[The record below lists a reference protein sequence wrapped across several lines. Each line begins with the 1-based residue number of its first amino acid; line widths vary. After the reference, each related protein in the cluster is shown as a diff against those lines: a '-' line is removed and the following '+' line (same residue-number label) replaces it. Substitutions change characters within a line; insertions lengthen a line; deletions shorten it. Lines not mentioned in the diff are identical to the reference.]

1 MNGRIFFVVKSTFKR
16 RIYFI
21 IRIFFL
27 TVFFSFAY
35 SISDAY
41 QDLNIDFLLDDTTKV
56 QSKKSS
62 KGTKKD
68 GKKPFKNVI
77 KDFKKSE
84 GLFTIYWSEEKNKA
98 YLSIL
103 PDQLEKVYLAGLTR
117 QSGDGYYLDGSSML
131 NEYPF
136 MFKQIGNRVQFVNVN
151 VKFRADKDS
160 PFSRSVDR
168 HTSHSIL
175 SSTIIESDP
184 HPKDSSILV
193 DIGNLFIYDIE
204 EITRK
209 SQGIYS
215 FDKKDSYFKDLK
227 SFPFNTEIEIA
238 LHFKGKKGKYIYTLP
253 SSTSVLVNYH
263 VSLSAIPETDYQPRL
278 ADDRVGHFV
287 TIYQDYTDVRKISPY
302 IRYVNRWN
310 LEKKNPQAKI
320 SEPKQPIVYWLENSI
335 PYEFRDAV
343 REGILAWNEAFEAAG
358 FKNAVV
364 VKQMPD
370 EADWDP
376 ADVRYSTIRWMF
388 QPGSGYAVGPSRASP
403 YTGEL
408 YDADI
413 RISAD
418 FVRAFYRAQTE
429 FVTPMLGQV
438 SMDFDS
444 EEPTEEFS
452 SKMCQ
457 YGDRLQYEMA
467 SGWDVMTTSGIIK
480 GTDEELQKYIHNGIV
495 DLILHEV
502 GHTLGLRHNFKAS
515 SIYSI
520 EQLSDPAFTKRYG
533 ISGSVMDYQP
543 INVFDGETFF
553 QTKPGTYDY
562 WAIEYAYKQ
571 PDRSGKSEAHF
582 LESIASRSNDPLLR
596 YGTDEDTFGQSTRG
610 MDPHSSAWDLTDDPM
625 AYYKKR
631 FEMSQKLLELIPEY
645 FEKPGEKYSKIR
657 RVFGRGL
664 RNYLSA
670 ARNVA
675 KYIGGIHHSRH
686 HVGDPGGDNPF
697 TLIPAEKQ
705 REALNFILDNILA
718 EDTFQFDPDL
728 LNKLA
733 PERDWDF
740 KGSVWRMSRIDYPI
754 HDYVR
759 FIQSGS
765 IYRLHHPRIFAR
777 IRDNELKFTKG
788 ESIYTLTE
796 HFQKISKSL
805 WSELEKN
812 NNVNSFRRDL
822 QKSHVEVLTIIL
834 LNERGYF
841 HSDAV
846 ALARASLRWLHT
858 NIKESLELGDFDD
871 YTYAHLSESANKI
884 QSAYKAQTVV
894 N

>member
-1 MNGRIFFVVKSTFKR
+1 MIKSNRKVH
-16 RIYFI
+16 
-21 IRIFFL
+21 FL
-27 TVFFSFAY
+27 LLTGLFLSALCY
-35 SISDAY
+35 ADPY
-41 QDLNIDFLLDDTTKV
+41 TDLNIDFLLNDTTKV
-56 QSKKSS
+56 QSKKPLKS
-62 KGTKKD
+62 KKKD
-68 GKKPFKNVI
+68 GKKLFKNVI
-77 KDFKKSE
+77 KDYQKID
-84 GLFTIYWSEEKNKA
+84 GLFTIYWNDEKNKA
-98 YLSIL
+98 FLAIL
-103 PDQLEKVYLAGLTR
+103 PDQIEKIHLAGLTR

-131 NEYPF
+131 DEYPF
-136 MFKQIGNRVQFVNVN
+136 MFKQVGERVQFVNVN
-151 VKFRADKDS
+151 VKFRTDEDS
-160 PFSRSVDR
+160 PFRRSVAR
-168 HTSHSIL
+168 HTSNSIL
-175 SSTIIESDP
+175 SSTKIESKP
-184 HPKDSSILV
+184 HPESGAILV
-193 DIGNLFIYDIE
+193 DIGTLFIYDIE
-204 EITRK
+204 QITRK

-215 FDKKDSYFKDLK
+215 FDRKDSYFKDLK

-253 SSTSVLVNYH
+253 SSTSVLINYH

-320 SEPKQPIVYWLENSI
+320 SEPKKPIVYWLENSI
-335 PYEFRDAV
+335 PYELRDAV

-364 VKQMPD
+364 VKQMSD
-370 EADWDP
+370 DAEWDP
-376 ADVRYSTIRWMF
+376 ADVRYSTVRWLF
-388 QPGSGYAVGPSRASP
+388 QPGSGYAVGPSRANP

-418 FVRAFYRAQTE
+418 FVRSFYREQTE
-429 FVTPMLGQV
+429 FIAPILGQV
-438 SMDFDS
+438 SMDFES

-452 SKMCQ
+452 SEMCQ
-457 YGDRLQYEMA
+457 YGDHLREEMA
-467 SGWDVMTTSGIIK
+467 SGWDVMTTTGVLK
-480 GTDEELQKYIHNGIV
+480 GTDEELQNYIHNGLV

-502 GHTLGLRHNFKAS
+502 GHTLGLRHNFKGS

-520 EQLSDPAFTKRYG
+520 EQLSDPKFTQKYG

-571 PDRSGKSEAHF
+571 PDRSGHPEEKF
-582 LESIASRSNDPLLR
+582 LESIASRSTDPLLR

-610 MDPHSSAWDLTDDPM
+610 MDPHSNAWDLTDDPM
-625 AYYKKR
+625 AYYQKR
-631 FEMSQKLLELIPEY
+631 FEMSQELIELIPEY
-645 FEKPGEKYSKIR
+645 FEKTGEKYSKIR

-664 RNYLSA
+664 RHYLGA
-670 ARNVA
+670 ARNIA

-686 HVGDPGGDNPF
+686 HIGDPGGDNPF
-697 TLIPAEKQ
+697 SIVPAKKQ
-705 REALNFILDNILA
+705 REALNFILKNILA
-718 EDTFQFDPDL
+718 ENAFNFDPDL

-733 PERDWDF
+733 PEREWDF
-740 KGSVWRMSRIDYPI
+740 KGSVWRTSRIDYPI

-765 IYRLHHPRIFAR
+765 IYRLHHPSIFAR
-777 IRDNELKFTKG
+777 IRDNELKFPKG

-796 HFQKISKSL
+796 HFQKITQSL
-805 WSELEKN
+805 WSELEQNKN
-812 NNVNSFRRDL
+812 INSFRRDL
-822 QKSHVEVLTIIL
+822 QKSHVNVLSIIL
-834 LNERGYF
+834 LNKKNYF

-846 ALARASLRWLHT
+846 SLARASLKILHGE
-858 NIKESLELGDFDD
+858 IKESIETGYFDD
-871 YTYAHLSESANKI
+871 YTQAHLSELANVI
-884 QSAYKAQTVV
+884 QSVYKAQTVI

>member
-1 MNGRIFFVVKSTFKR
+1 MIKSNRKVH
-16 RIYFI
+16 
-21 IRIFFL
+21 FL
-27 TVFFSFAY
+27 LLTGLFLSALCY
-35 SISDAY
+35 ADPY
-41 QDLNIDFLLDDTTKV
+41 TDLNIDFLLNDTTKV
-56 QSKKSS
+56 QSKKPLKS
-62 KGTKKD
+62 KEKD
-68 GKKPFKNVI
+68 GKKLFKNVI
-77 KDFKKSE
+77 KDYQKID
-84 GLFTIYWSEEKNKA
+84 GLFTIYWNDEKNKA
-98 YLSIL
+98 FLAIL
-103 PDQLEKVYLAGLTR
+103 PDQIEKIHLAGLTR

-131 NEYPF
+131 DEYPF
-136 MFKQIGNRVQFVNVN
+136 MFKQVGERVQFVNVN
-151 VKFRADKDS
+151 VKFRTDEDS
-160 PFSRSVDR
+160 PFRRSVER
-168 HTSHSIL
+168 HTSNSIL
-175 SSTIIESDP
+175 SSTKIESKP
-184 HPKDSSILV
+184 HPESGAILV
-193 DIGNLFIYDIE
+193 DIGTLFIYDIE
-204 EITRK
+204 QITRK

-215 FDKKDSYFKDLK
+215 FDRKDSYFKDLK

-310 LEKKNPQAKI
+310 LEKKNPQAKL
-320 SEPKQPIVYWLENSI
+320 SEPKKPIVYWLENSI
-335 PYEFRDAV
+335 PYELRDAV

-370 EADWDP
+370 DAEWDP
-376 ADVRYSTIRWMF
+376 ADVRYSTVRWLF
-388 QPGSGYAVGPSRASP
+388 QPGSGYAVGPSRANP

-418 FVRAFYRAQTE
+418 FVRSFYREQTE
-429 FVTPMLGQV
+429 FIAPILGQV
-438 SMDFDS
+438 SMDFES
-444 EEPTEEFS
+444 EEPTEEFPS
-452 SKMCQ
+452 EMCQ
-457 YGDRLQYEMA
+457 YGDHLREEMA
-467 SGWDVMTTSGIIK
+467 SGWDVMTTTGVLK
-480 GTDEELQKYIHNGIV
+480 GTDEELQNYIHNGLV

-502 GHTLGLRHNFKAS
+502 GHTLGLRHNFKGS

-520 EQLSDPAFTKRYG
+520 EQLSDPKFTQKYG

-553 QTKPGTYDY
+553 QTKPGIYDY

-571 PDRSGKSEAHF
+571 PNRSGHSEEKF
-582 LESIASRSNDPLLR
+582 LESIASRSTDPLLR

-610 MDPHSSAWDLTDDPM
+610 MDPHSNAWDLTDDPM
-625 AYYKKR
+625 AYYQKR
-631 FEMSQKLLELIPEY
+631 FEMSQELIELIPEY
-645 FEKPGEKYSKIR
+645 FEKTGEKYSKIR

-664 RNYLSA
+664 RHYLGA
-670 ARNVA
+670 ARNIA

-686 HVGDPGGDNPF
+686 HIGDPGGDNPF
-697 TLIPAEKQ
+697 SIVPAKKQ
-705 REALNFILDNILA
+705 REALNFILKNILA
-718 EDTFQFDPDL
+718 ENAFNFDPDL

-733 PERDWDF
+733 PEREWDF

-754 HDYVR
+754 HDYIR

-777 IRDNELKFTKG
+777 IRDNELKFPKG

-796 HFQKISKSL
+796 HFQKITQSL
-805 WSELEKN
+805 WSELEQNKN
-812 NNVNSFRRDL
+812 INSFRRDL
-822 QKSHVEVLTIIL
+822 QKSHVNVLSIIL
-834 LNERGYF
+834 LNKKNYF

-846 ALARASLRWLHT
+846 ALARASLKILHGE
-858 NIKESLELGDFDD
+858 IKESIETGYFDD
-871 YTYAHLSESANKI
+871 YTQAHLSELANVI
-884 QSAYKAQTVV
+884 QSVYKAQTVI